1 MHTMGLRVIAV
12 NGYQSSND
20 DNQWF
25 TRMFFL
31 TSEPV
36 ESYRHLGCAYE
47 SSFQEAK
54 RHGILPS
61 DLRKGE
67 CDIDIY
73 SKKDGVWL

>member
-1 MHTMGLRVIAV
+1 MSLKVVKV
-12 NGYQSSND
+12 NGFQSSND

-31 TSEPV
+31 TTEPA
-36 ESYRHLGCAYE
+36 ESFNHLGCAYE

-54 RHGILPS
+54 RHGISPS
-61 DLRKGE
+61 DLRRGE
-67 CDIDIY
+67 CDVDIY